1 MEEVLLAEDV
11 RRQYGDTVALDGVSL
26 SADTGD
32 VLCLVGPNGAGKT
45 TFVRAVTGT
54 IESEGHVEL
63 FGEPPTAV
71 NRDRIGLLPQSFTPH
86 ERLTAR
92 ELVGYYAGLYDES
105 RGVESVLEDVG
116 LADAS
121 ETHYEDLSGGQQRR
135 TCVATAL
142 INDPDLL
149 VLDEPTAGIDPA
161 GRQALWDLLEQLADR
176 GVTILLT
183 THDMSE
189 AQRLADRVGL
199 LADGRLVALDTPSQ
213 LVAAYG
219 GESRLRIEGEIA
231 DSTLERID
239 TPADIRDGDLV
250 ISGITPTSIG
260 PIIEQLDA
268 AGVSYDSLTWTQ
280 PDLEDV
286 YLELT
291 DAERSPQMDTPTG
304 GNR

>member
-11 RRQYGDTVALDGVSL
+11 RRQYGDTVALAGVSL
-26 SADTGD
+26 SADAGD

-63 FGEPPTAV
+63 FGKSPTAV

-105 RGVESVLEDVG
+105 REVESVLEDVG
-116 LADAS
+116 LADAA
-121 ETHYEDLSGGQQRR
+121 ETHYEDLSGGQKRR

-161 GRQALWDLLEQLADR
+161 GRQALWELLEQLADR

-183 THDMSE
+183 THDMAE

-199 LADGRLVALDTPSQ
+199 LADGQLVALDTPPRLIEQ
-213 LVAAYG
+213 YG
-219 GESRLRIEGEIA
+219 GQNRLRIEGEIPK
-231 DSTLERID
+231 STLERID

-250 ISGITPTSIG
+250 ISGVTPTSIG
-260 PIIEQLDA
+260 SIIEELDV

-291 DAERSPQMDTPTG
+291 DAERSPRAGIPARGD
-304 GNR
+304 R